1 LAGGHDIDCHFVETN
16 PRHNLPVL
24 LALAD
29 VWNDV
34 FLGNSSS
41 GRILTPYS
49 QAMKA
54 FPAFV
59 AALEAQTC
67 STLSPP
73 AAENHQHNPN
83 RLSCSSLVLD
93 GGTDSAYDRSLY
105 QSSKILNSEIV
116 MVMNAQLKANA
127 IRNLGGATA
136 QGRGMEDVF
145 HHADALMCSLFGHVD
160 EMAFGAGEDPAS
172 TVKKNSAATGE
183 SSLQLNTSMPSG
195 NNSASQSASEGNRPS
210 TLLMVSTLDAFA
222 CGQLIALSEHR
233 AVVKARIWD
242 IDPFTH
248 ENASSLKTARTDQLR
263 EDLQKISQT
272 VGESEE
278 EENDD
283 GDGSMS
289 LSTKTILG
297 HYANMTRDQ
306 RVHAK

>member
-1 LAGGHDIDCHFVETN
+1 MAGGHDIDCHFVETN

-67 STLSPP
+67 STLSS
-73 AAENHQHNPN
+73 AAEKNQHNPSH
-83 RLSCSSLVLD
+83 LSCSSLVLD

-172 TVKKNSAATGE
+172 TVQKNSAATGE
-183 SSLQLNTSMPSG
+183 SSSLQLKSSMASG
-195 NNSASQSASEGNRPS
+195 NNSTTQSASEGNRPS

-248 ENASSLKTARTDQLR
+248 ENGSSLKTARTDQLR
-263 EDLQKISQT
+263 EDLQKIYQT

-306 RVHAK
+306 HAK